1 MSANLDL
8 SKGYKKFGEVLVENA
23 GVSKRDIE
31 LAVSLQKKEK
41 KPLGHILVE
50 KGIITWNE
58 IARAISKQYRIPLI
72 EDITNLEIHPRALS
86 VFTKANAENW
96 RFIPF
101 QITKDNRLKILT
113 DQVNNMISLSKDIS
127 FMTEKEPEF
136 YITSTPNIDMLL
148 KEYFGSNIEIVKELG
163 ETVEPESTAD
173 TLELGDITYSGKEEN
188 EEESGPII
196 KLVNQMIHD
205 AVVQNAS
212 DIHIEPFEKTVR
224 VRYRV
229 DGLLRKITEYPIK
242 VHNSVI
248 SRIKILSK
256 LDIAERRLPQDGKFF
271 RHKDG
276 EQYDFRVSTMP
287 TSTHGEKVVLRVLQV
302 SNSTKRLKDL
312 GFSDHNMDR
321 VKTLLEYPYGIIL
334 VTGPTGS
341 GKSTTLVGILNHL
354 KSITKNIVTI
364 EDPVEYSIS
373 GITQCQVHPEI
384 GLNFA
389 RFLRSILRQDPDIIM
404 VGEIRDK
411 ETAQLAIEASMT
423 GHLVFSTLHTNTAA
437 AAINRLLNLGIEP
450 DMLGVSLLGVISQ
463 RLVRSLCNNCKK
475 PELLTDET
483 ILADA
488 KRIFRNQ
495 KEYQTYQP
503 VGCQKCRNSG
513 YHGRTAIHEILINN
527 SKIRELMNDM
537 ASKSQIEQV
546 ARKSG
551 MRTMFQD
558 GIEKSLLGITSLN
571 EIRRVVVNE

>member
-8 SKGYKKFGEVLVENA
+8 SKGFKKLGEVLVENA
-23 GVSKRDIE
+23 GVSKKDID

-41 KPLGHILVE
+41 KPIGQILVE

-58 IARAISKQYRIPLI
+58 IAKAISKQYRIPLI
-72 EDITNLEIHPRALS
+72 EDISNLEIQPRALS
-86 VFTKANAENW
+86 VFSKANAENW

-101 QITKDNRLKILT
+101 EITEDDRIKILT
-113 DQVNNMISLSKDIS
+113 DQVNNIISMSKDIR
-127 FMTEKEPEF
+127 FMVEKTPDF
-136 YITSTPNIDMLL
+136 YITSTPNIDLLL
-148 KEYFGSNIEIVKELG
+148 KEYFGSNIEIVKDLG
-163 ETVEPESTAD
+163 KEDTEERETESF
-173 TLELGDITYSGKEEN
+173 ELGDITYSGKEET
-188 EEESGPII
+188 EEDSSPVINS
-196 KLVNQMIHD
+196 VNQIIFD
-205 AVVQNAS
+205 AVSQNAS
-212 DIHIEPFEKTVR
+212 DIHIEPFEKMVR
-224 VRYRV
+224 VRYRI

-242 VHNSVI
+242 VHSSVV
-248 SRIKILSK
+248 SRIKILAK

-271 RHKDG
+271 RIRDG
-276 EQYDFRVSTMP
+276 EQYDFRISTMP
-287 TSTHGEKVVLRVLQV
+287 SVHGEKIVMRILRV
-302 SNSTKRLKDL
+302 SNSTKRLTDI
-312 GFSDHNMDR
+312 GFSDHNMER
-321 VKTLLEYPYGIIL
+321 VKHLLEYPYGIIL
-334 VTGPTGS
+334 VSGPTGS

-389 RFLRSILRQDPDIIM
+389 RFLRSILRQDPDMIM

-437 AAINRLLNLGIEP
+437 AAVSRLLNLGIEP

-463 RLVRSLCNNCKK
+463 RLVRTLCSNCKK
-475 PELLTDET
+475 TEIVTDES
-483 ILADA
+483 IINDA
-488 KRIFRNQ
+488 RKIMKNSSEFLS
-495 KEYQTYQP
+495 YSP
-503 VGCQKCRNSG
+503 VGCQECRNSG
-513 YHGRTAIHEILINN
+513 YQGRTAIHEVLINN
-527 SKIRELMNDM
+527 TKIRELMVDR
-537 ASKSQIEQV
+537 ASKSQIEDV

-571 EIRRVVVNE
+571 EVRRVVVNE